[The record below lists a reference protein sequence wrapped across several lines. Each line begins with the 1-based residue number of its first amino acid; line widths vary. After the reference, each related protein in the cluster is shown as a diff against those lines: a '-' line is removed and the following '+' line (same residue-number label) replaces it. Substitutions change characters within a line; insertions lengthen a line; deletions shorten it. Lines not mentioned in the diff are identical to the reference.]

1 MPTHSAS
8 VPNLASPTVTEQAV
22 AAVSQGS
29 LDTLLRAYITR
40 ILSAP
45 VYDVAIET
53 PLQAAPALSATLG
66 NQVLLKREDLQPVF
80 SFKVRGAYTRLA
92 RLNAAQRAAGV
103 IAASAG
109 NHAQGLALAAHKLGV
124 KCQVVMPVTTP
135 DVKIDGVRS
144 RGGEVILHGDA
155 FPQALAHALSLAETH
170 GFTFVPPFDDPDVI
184 AGQGTVAM
192 EILRQ
197 HQGRLDAIF
206 VPVGGGSLIA
216 GVAAYV
222 KYLRPE
228 VRIIGVEPHDSNCLQ
243 QALAAGRP
251 VVLPEVGLFAD
262 GVAVA
267 RIGEHNFEL
276 CQHLVEEV
284 ITVSADEICAAIK
297 DVYDETRAI
306 CEPAGALAVA
316 GLKRYVVRHNPH
328 GEVLVAINSGAN
340 INFTRLRHVAER
352 AALGEGREAL
362 LAITLEERPG
372 SLRAFCD
379 VLGKRQITEFNYRC
393 QGGKYGQIF
402 LGVQT
407 DPALAHR
414 AALLGQLVEH
424 GYPVLD
430 MTDNELAKLHLR
442 HTVGGRAPGGL
453 RERLYRL
460 TFPERP
466 GALRAFLHTLDARL
480 NITLFHYRNHG
491 ADAGR
496 VLLGLELSEGIDAQ
510 RIDRLLSA
518 CGYPFADETDNP
530 AYRLFIG

>member
-1 MPTHSAS
+1 MPSHNASEHSPART
-8 VPNLASPTVTEQAV
+8 PAEQAV
-22 AAVSQGS
+22 AAVTQGS
-29 LDTLLRAYITR
+29 LDTLLRAYMTR

-53 PLQAAPALSATLG
+53 PLHAAPVLSAALG

-80 SFKVRGAYTRLA
+80 SFKLRGAYTRLS
-92 RLNAAQRAAGV
+92 RLSPEQRAAGV

-109 NHAQGLALAAHKLGV
+109 NHAQGLALAAQKLGV

-135 DVKIDGVRS
+135 EVKIEGVRS
-144 RGGEVILHGDA
+144 RGGEAILHGDG
-155 FPQALAHALSLAETH
+155 FPQALAHALNLAEIH
-170 GFTFVPPFDDPDVI
+170 GYTFVPPFDDPDVI

-192 EILRQ
+192 EMLRQ

-222 KYLRPE
+222 KYLRPD

-243 QALAAGRP
+243 QALAAGEP
-251 VVLPEVGLFAD
+251 VVLSEVGLFAD

-276 CQHLVEEV
+276 CQHLVDEV

-297 DVYDETRAI
+297 DVYGETRAI

-316 GLKRYVVRHNPH
+316 GLKRYVARDGRR

-340 INFTRLRHVAER
+340 INFSRLRHVAER

-362 LAITLEERPG
+362 LAVTLEERPG
-372 SLRAFCD
+372 SLRAFCE

-393 QGGKYGQIF
+393 QGRTHGQIF

-407 DPALAHR
+407 DPALAPR
-414 AALLGQLVEH
+414 AALLAQLAEH

-442 HTVGGRAPGGL
+442 HTVGGRAPAGMQ
-453 RERLYRL
+453 ERLYRL

-466 GALRAFLHTLDARL
+466 GALGAFLNALDPRL

-496 VLLGLELSEGIDAQ
+496 VLLGLELGEGCDAQ
-510 RIDRLLSA
+510 AIDQLLSD
-518 CGYPFADETDNP
+518 CGCPFTDESDNP